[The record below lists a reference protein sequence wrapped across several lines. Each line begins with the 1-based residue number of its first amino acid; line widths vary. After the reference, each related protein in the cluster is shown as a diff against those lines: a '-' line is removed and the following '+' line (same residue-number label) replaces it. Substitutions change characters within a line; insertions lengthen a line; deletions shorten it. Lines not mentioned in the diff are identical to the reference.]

1 MLSLYLNLLDT
12 PEEKSKFEQ
21 LYLAYRQDMY
31 KTAYGI
37 LRENHD
43 AEDAVHEAFMILT
56 KNINKIS
63 SISCPQA
70 KAYLIIIVKNVSF
83 KLYNQRQKVVP
94 TDFEDLEL
102 EDDSDIEDDIILSTE
117 REMLKKY
124 LMQLSEDDYSILY
137 LNFYME
143 MSIDEIASS
152 LSISYEA
159 AKKRLQRA
167 KARLYN
173 LIKGH
178 YDE

>member
-1 MLSLYLNLLDT
+1 MLSFYLALLDT

-31 KTAYGI
+31 KIAYGI

-56 KNINKIS
+56 KNIHKIS
-63 SISCPQA
+63 SITCPQT
-70 KAYLIIIVKNVSF
+70 KAYLIIIVKNVAL
-83 KLYNQRQKVVP
+83 KLYNQRQKVIS
-94 TDFEDLEL
+94 TDFEAWEL
-102 EDDSDIEDDIILSTE
+102 EDNLYIEDDVILSAE
-117 REMLKKY
+117 RENLKKH
-124 LMQLSEDDYSILY
+124 LIRLSDDDYSILY

-143 MSIDEIASS
+143 MSIEEIATS

-178 YDE
+178 DDE

>member
-1 MLSLYLNLLDT
+1 MLSLYLSLLDT

-37 LRENHD
+37 LREDHD
-43 AEDAVHEAFMILT
+43 AEDAVHEAFMILI
-56 KNINKIS
+56 KNIHKIS
-63 SISCPQA
+63 LISCPQT

-83 KLYNQRQKVVP
+83 KLYNQHQKIVP
-94 TDFEDLEL
+94 IDFENLEL
-102 EDDSDIEDDIILSTE
+102 EDDSDIEDAAIRSVE
-117 REMLKKY
+117 REKLKKY
-124 LMQLSEDDYSILY
+124 LMQLSDDDYSILY

-143 MSIDEIASS
+143 MNIDEIASS
-152 LSISYEA
+152 LSISYET

>member
-1 MLSLYLNLLDT
+1 MLSFYLNLLDT

-21 LYLAYRQDMY
+21 LYLAYRQDTY

-63 SISCPQA
+63 SISCPQT
-70 KAYLIIIVKNVSF
+70 KAYLIIIVKNVAL
-83 KLYNQRQKVVP
+83 KLYNQRQKVVH

-102 EDDSDIEDDIILSTE
+102 EDDSDIEDDAILNVE

-124 LMQLSEDDYSILY
+124 LMQLPDDDYSILY

-152 LSISYEA
+152 LSISYET

-173 LIKGH
+173 LIKGQ